1 MKDFVEAEG
10 HAKIN
15 LTLDILGRR
24 ADGYHEVAM
33 VMQSLAL
40 HDTVVLERAA
50 QGISLSIDRADLPA
64 DEKNLAYRA
73 AKLVIETCGLSSGV
87 SIRLTK
93 RIPIAA
99 GLAGGSADAAAV
111 LRGMNELFSLSLG
124 DAELC
129 ALGARLGSDIP
140 FTLLGGTMLAEGRGE
155 KLRRLPDFPATP
167 VVLAKPPVSV
177 STAWAYQAYDAQES
191 PEHPDNAAVERALA
205 AGSRED
211 AATHLYNVL
220 ERVTISKY
228 GIVSRYKEQMKEA
241 GAIASMMSGSGPT
254 VFGLART
261 QAEAEHIARSLRQ
274 REPEAEIIL
283 TDTVSKI

>member
-1 MKDFVEAEG
+1 MENYVETEG

-24 ADGYHEVAM
+24 EDGYHEVAM

-50 QGISLSIDRADLPA
+50 QGISLAVDREGLPT
-64 DEKNLAYRA
+64 DERNLAFRA
-73 AKLVIETCGLSSGV
+73 ARLVMETCGLTSGV

-93 RIPIAA
+93 RIPVAA

-111 LRGMNELFSLSLG
+111 LRGMNELFSLSLS
-124 DAELC
+124 EETLC
-129 ALGARLGSDIP
+129 SLGARLGSDVP
-140 FTLLGGTMLAEGRGE
+140 FTLLGGTMMAEGRGE

-177 STAWAYQAYDAQES
+177 STAWAYQAYDAREE
-191 PEHPDNAAVERALA
+191 PEHPDNAAIERALE
-205 AGSRED
+205 AGSREE
-211 AATHLYNVL
+211 AAACLYNVL
-220 ERVTISKY
+220 ERVTIEKY
-228 GIVSRYKEQMKEA
+228 GIVSRYKKQMKEA